1 MPGSGNAIEG
11 VLITPLKLMPNEKGR
26 LMEVQRAD
34 DPHFPGFG
42 QVYVTQSFSGVVKA
56 WYRHA
61 KQIDQLAA
69 ISGRIKLV
77 LFDDRAGSKTRG
89 SIAEITLGELA
100 PKLVLIPP
108 GVWHGFQA
116 VGESSALL
124 LHLNSEPFHFET
136 PDEER
141 IDPDDPRVPYTW

>member
-1 MPGSGNAIEG
+1 MTDSNAAIAG
-11 VLITPLKLMPNEKGR
+11 VAVTALKLMPNEKGR

-69 ISGRIKLV
+69 ISGLVKLV
-77 LFDDRAGSKTRG
+77 LFDDRAQSVSRG
-89 SIAEITLGELA
+89 SVCQIMLGELA
-100 PKLVLIPP
+100 PKLVRIPP
-108 GVWHGFQA
+108 GVWHGFKA
-116 VGESSALL
+116 VGDSSALL
-124 LHLNSEPFHFET
+124 LHINSEPFCFEA

-141 IDPDDPRVPYTW
+141 IDPDDPRIPYAW

>member
-1 MPGSGNAIEG
+1 MTVSNTTIAG
-11 VLITPLKLMPNEKGR
+11 VIITPLKLMPNEKGM

-42 QVYVTQSFSGVVKA
+42 QVYVTQSFSGIVKA

-61 KQIDQLAA
+61 KQIDQLAV
-69 ISGRIKLV
+69 ISGLVKLV
-77 LFDDRAGSKTRG
+77 LFDDRAGSTTRG
-89 SIAEITLGELA
+89 SVDEIMLGEPA

-108 GVWHGFQA
+108 GVWHGFKA
-116 VGESSALL
+116 VGDNSALL
-124 LHLNSEPFHFET
+124 LHLNSDAFRFEA

-141 IDPDDPRVPYTW
+141 IDPDDPRIPYKW